1 MVLKRLGALLGT
13 NEIGR
18 ENVPKHLLVTLED
31 KKDEELAKAR
41 SFEAFFGKR
50 NEIVLSLIE
59 TQVKLE
65 MPVMSLHLLS
75 PDGKSAEHLLASSS
89 ALGELLEELS
99 KSEII
104 HENQIRVAILGKWY
118 DLPSKLVDSVKA
130 IVDASSSYDRF
141 FLNLCIQ
148 YNGKQEIVD
157 ACKLL
162 ARRVKAERED
172 PDKLTEAAIKES
184 LYSSSLIPPELVI
197 KTGEKRIPNSLLW
210 DLPGAKI
217 YFTGKHWSE
226 ISKTDLF
233 KAMNS

>member
-1 MVLKRLGALLGT
+1 L
-13 NEIGR
+13 
-18 ENVPKHLLVTLED
+18 
-31 KKDEELAKAR
+31 
-41 SFEAFFGKR
+41 FGKR

-65 MPVMSLHLLS
+65 MPVMTLHLLS
-75 PDGKSAEHLLASSS
+75 PDNKSAEHLLASSG
-89 ALGELLEELS
+89 ALSELLEELS

-104 HENQIRVAILGKWY
+104 HENQIKVAVLGKWY

-130 IVDASSSYDRF
+130 VVDATSEYDRF

-148 YNGKQEIVD
+148 YSGRQEIVD

-172 PDKLTEAAIKES
+172 PDRLTEAAIKES
-184 LYSSSLIPPELVI
+184 LYSSSLIPPERVI
-197 KTGEKRIPNSLLW
+197 KTGEKRVPNSLLW

-226 ISKTDLF
+226 ISKADLF
-233 KAMNS
+233 KALNS